1 MSKFNCVLRAV
12 SAAVLLAAGV
22 LASAP
27 NRAEAIAPV
36 QRIVSPG
43 GIEALLIESHEVGV
57 ISLRFSFKG
66 GAVQEPAG
74 KEGVAFLTSF
84 LFNEGAGDLSPQEL
98 IRHLARIGA
107 GFAGSASSESFD
119 VNLSMPSSERA
130 EAIRLLK
137 LALHAPRFDA
147 EPFERARRS
156 ALASLEQETI
166 DPGSMAMRR
175 LSQMLYTGTRYTLPV
190 HGTPGSVAALTAQ
203 DVRDYRARMF
213 ARDNLR
219 VAVAGDIAAG
229 ELAKLLDEVFGAL
242 PARADVL
249 AEPSIKPVTPQ
260 EQSIAMDMPQTL
272 VLFGNNL
279 PVLSAREDLAANVFN
294 QVLSSMFTGRLF
306 VALREREGLVYTIG
320 TMRGRMSQAGT
331 FWGSFGAAPQ
341 NVARA
346 KVLAMTEIER
356 LASEGPTEQEL
367 KDAKAALRG
376 SYYLTL
382 DTSANLSA
390 VLMNMLDANRPD
402 TFLRDFDAE
411 VGGITI
417 EEVRAV
423 GRKLARPEDM
433 VGVTIGR
440 RDEAAAGT
448 AMP

>member
-1 MSKFNCVLRAV
+1 M
-12 SAAVLLAAGV
+12 
-22 LASAP
+22 
-27 NRAEAIAPV
+27 
-36 QRIVSPG
+36 
-43 GIEALLIESHEVGV
+43 
-57 ISLRFSFKG
+57 
-66 GAVQEPAG
+66 
-74 KEGVAFLTSF
+74 
-84 LFNEGAGDLSPQEL
+84 
-98 IRHLARIGA
+98 
-107 GFAGSASSESFD
+107 
-119 VNLSMPSSERA
+119 
-130 EAIRLLK
+130 
-137 LALHAPRFDA
+137 
-147 EPFERARRS
+147 
-156 ALASLEQETI
+156 
-166 DPGSMAMRR
+166 
-175 LSQMLYTGTRYTLPV
+175 
-190 HGTPGSVAALTAQ
+190 AALTAQ

-346 KVLAMTEIER
+346 KALAMTEIER

-376 SYYLTL
+376 SYYLRL
-382 DTSANLSA
+382 DTSANLGL
-390 VLMNMLDANRPD
+390 LMNMLDANRPD

-448 AMP
+448 AT